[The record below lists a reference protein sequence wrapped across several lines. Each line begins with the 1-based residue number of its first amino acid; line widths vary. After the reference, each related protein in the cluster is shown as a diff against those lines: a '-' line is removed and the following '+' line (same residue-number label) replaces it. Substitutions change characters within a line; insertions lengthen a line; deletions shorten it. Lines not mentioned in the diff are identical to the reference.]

1 MGYVF
6 ASGKTIHFIGG
17 IYATESEVEIKELI
31 ECCKSG
37 NPCFY
42 IDAEQTTVDSEML
55 DPIAQLTAKIRAQVL
70 AEIVAASDP
79 TNDRGETKQ
88 GGKLEGIANSSTMQG
103 LQANSNGGATVA
115 AGSIKVATATATKL

>member
-6 ASGKTIHFIGG
+6 ASGKTVHFIGG
-17 IYATESEVEIKELI
+17 IYATESEVEIKELT
-31 ECCKSG
+31 ECAKSG

-55 DPIAQLTAKIRAQVL
+55 DPVAQLTAKIRAQVL
-70 AEIVAASDP
+70 AEITAASNP
-79 TNDRGETKQ
+79 ANDRGETKQ
-88 GGKLEGIANSSTMQG
+88 GKLEGIANSATVQG
-103 LQANSNGGATVA
+103 LQANSNGDATVA